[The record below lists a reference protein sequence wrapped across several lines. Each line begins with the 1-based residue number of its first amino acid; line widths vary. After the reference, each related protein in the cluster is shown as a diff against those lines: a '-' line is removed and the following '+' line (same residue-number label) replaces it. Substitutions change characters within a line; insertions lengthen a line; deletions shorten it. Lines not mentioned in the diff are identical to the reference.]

1 MRITKDVAEETAKK
15 MISKKSLELKKL
27 SSDFSDK
34 IRKMKVKQIPK
45 NVIETYEYF
54 PDYFNA
60 CFSVYLKGVGFN
72 NDCIK
77 VQKYPYNGN
86 YYLELNSNTS
96 VVSNELLKQFNK
108 IKSLEKEIKDLKLE
122 IETAL
127 YSTLR
132 TYKRVEESFPEALE
146 FLPPMNNNKTALVVN
161 LSSLRD
167 KIK

>member
-1 MRITKDVAEETAKK
+1 MNSETC
-15 MISKKSLELKKL
+15 
-27 SSDFSDK
+27 
-34 IRKMKVKQIPK
+34 PK
-45 NVIETYEYF
+45 
-54 PDYFNA
+54 
-60 CFSVYLKGVGFN
+60 
-72 NDCIK
+72 
-77 VQKYPYNGN
+77 
-86 YYLELNSNTS
+86 
-96 VVSNELLKQFNK
+96 ELLKQFNK
-108 IKSLEKEIKDLKLE
+108 IQTLEKEIKDLKLE

>member
-15 MISKKSLELKKL
+15 MISKKTLELKKMK
-27 SSDFSDK
+27 SDFSDK
-34 IRKMKVKQIPK
+34 IRKVKVKEIPK
-45 NVIETYEYF
+45 QVIETYEF
-54 PDYFNA
+54 HPNYFNKIGI
-60 CFSVYLKGVGFN
+60 VYLRGLGFN
-72 NDCIK
+72 NDPIS
-77 VQKYPYNGN
+77 VQNYPYDNN
-86 YYLELNSNTS
+86 YYLELTEKNG
-96 VVSNELLKQFNK
+96 VSILLIEFNK

-146 FLPPMNNNKTALVVN
+146 FLPPINNNKTALVVN